1 MRDAVMLA
9 IGLVV
14 GLLIGG
20 AFMLEQMVAHRAEVR
35 TLRRLIP
42 TRRPLGTYS
51 GANSPHP
58 LRHATLYVE
67 VPDEVGEAWK
77 AIGGPAA

>member
-1 MRDAVMLA
+1 MTALVWFA

-20 AFMLEQMVAHRAEVR
+20 AFLLDQMVRHQAEVR
-35 TLRRLIP
+35 ALRTLIP